1 MLAQTALAFVD
12 ALTPLSAGAA
22 LLQRCLQL
30 SFGGSGRLFVP
41 GVFMPLA
48 DFCGEGQPI
57 PALQGTSSVQAVV
70 EPAKFAVI
78 IALSREL
85 YDNPNAEN
93 LIRQALV
100 ESAGPA
106 LDRRLFDNL
115 AAVPDLRPAGLL
127 NGISA
132 DAGVDA

>member
-1 MLAQTALAFVD
+1 
-12 ALTPLSAGAA
+12 
-22 LLQRCLQL
+22 
-30 SFGGSGRLFVP
+30 
-41 GVFMPLA
+41 MPLA
-48 DFCGEGQPI
+48 DFVGEGQPI

-85 YDNPNAEN
+85 YDNPNAEG

-106 LDRRLFDNL
+106 LDRRLFDNA

-127 NGISA
+127 NGIAPTPASSLTDMHSRDDRRLCRRSQLRSPSA
-132 DAGVDA
+132 PAIRISST